1 MNSINNYMGPVL
13 NTVIGAGI
21 KLLCNVINGWLEQKR
36 QDQLLLAARDSKI
49 LDSMLTNQIAQASD
63 PFVKMTRRVL
73 FLSITLTLC
82 YLMIFYALN
91 PGITYDVIVPKNS
104 NGTGSGLWSWV
115 VGSSRDYDVVKMTG
129 GLLLTSFMD
138 LCFMVVGFYAIPS
151 KRR

>member
-1 MNSINNYMGPVL
+1 MGPVI

-21 KLLCNVINGWLEQKR
+21 KLLCNLINHWLEQKR
-36 QDQLLLAARDSKI
+36 QDQLMLGARDNAMTKAI
-49 LDSMLTNQIAQASD
+49 LENQLAQSGDS
-63 PFVKMTRRVL
+63 FVKVTRRIL

-82 YLMIFYALN
+82 FLMIYYALN
-91 PGITYDVIVPKNS
+91 PGITYDIIVPKS
-104 NGTGSGLWSWV
+104 SSQTGGFFTWI
-115 VGSSRDYDVVKMTG
+115 VGSSRDYDVVRLTG

>member
-1 MNSINNYMGPVL
+1 MGPVL
-13 NTVIGAGI
+13 NTIIGAGI
-21 KLLCNVINGWLEQKR
+21 KLLCNLLNHWLEQKR
-36 QDQLLLAARDSKI
+36 QDQLLLAARDSDIIHALLK
-49 LDSMLTNQIAQASD
+49 NQLAQASD
-63 PFVKMTRRVL
+63 PFVKVTRRIL

-91 PGITYDVIVPKNS
+91 PGVTYDIIVPRNS
-104 NGTGSGLWSWV
+104 DGSTGGFFSWIA
-115 VGSSRDYDVVKMTG
+115 GSRDYDVVRMTG

>member
-1 MNSINNYMGPVL
+1 MGPVI

-21 KLLCNVINGWLEQKR
+21 KLLCNLVNHWLEQKR
-36 QDQLLLAARDSKI
+36 QDQLMLAARDNETVKA
-49 LDSMLTNQIAQASD
+49 LLENQIKQASD
-63 PFVKMTRRVL
+63 PFVKITRRVL

-82 YLMIFYALN
+82 FLMIFYALN
-91 PGITYDVIVPKNS
+91 PHITYDVIVPRGDS
-104 NGTGSGLWSWV
+104 FTGGFFSWITGSSGF
-115 VGSSRDYDVVKMTG
+115 DVVRMTG